1 MCGEGGL
8 ETRNRRHAEGSGAS
22 QQKVPTDDE
31 AGFAWSFNC
40 HGPAM
45 TEAETPSVEPNPS
58 SSEARTATR
67 DEALAPF
74 HVSRETSDRLTRF
87 IALLCE
93 RQLRM
98 NLVASSTIPQV
109 WTRHVADSLQL
120 LALAP
125 DARRWVDL
133 GSGAGFPGIV
143 IACALADMPGAHLDL
158 VESIGKKVAFLG
170 EAVAATGAPAT
181 VHHARI
187 EAVAPELAGH
197 VDIVTARALAPLS
210 SLLTM
215 INPFMEKG
223 AKALLHKGQ
232 DVDAELTEAA
242 KYWNIDYDAVPS
254 QTDPRGRI
262 LVVRRLKRRGRKL

>member
-1 MCGEGGL
+1 MTEGGIGSSV
-8 ETRNRRHAEGSGAS
+8 HASAITGA
-22 QQKVPTDDE
+22 
-31 AGFAWSFNC
+31 
-40 HGPAM
+40 M
-45 TEAETPSVEPNPS
+45 SVE
-58 SSEARTATR
+58 R
-67 DEALAPF
+67 DQALAPF

-87 IALLCE
+87 VALLCE
-93 RQLRM
+93 SQQRM

-120 LALAP
+120 LSLAP
-125 DARRWVDL
+125 EARRWADL
-133 GSGAGFPGIV
+133 GSGAGFPGVV
-143 IACALADMPGAHLDL
+143 IACALADVPGAQPGAHVDL
-158 VESIGKKVAFLG
+158 VESIGKKAAFLS
-170 EAVAATGAPAT
+170 EAVAATGVPAT

-187 EAVAPELAGH
+187 EAVTPQLAGH

-210 SLLTM
+210 TLLTV

>member
-1 MCGEGGL
+1 MTEGEATSL
-8 ETRNRRHAEGSGAS
+8 ET
-22 QQKVPTDDE
+22 
-31 AGFAWSFNC
+31 
-40 HGPAM
+40 
-45 TEAETPSVEPNPS
+45 NPS
-58 SSEARTATR
+58 SPDAMTAAR
-67 DEALAPF
+67 DQALAPF
-74 HVSRETSDRLTRF
+74 DVSRETSERLTRF
-87 IALLCE
+87 VALLCE
-93 RQLRM
+93 RQQRM

-120 LALAP
+120 LSLAP
-125 DARRWVDL
+125 EARRWADL
-133 GSGAGFPGIV
+133 GSGAGFPGLV
-143 IACALADMPGAHLDL
+143 IACALADVTGADAGAHVDL
-158 VESIGKKVAFLG
+158 VESIGKKAAFLG

-187 EAVAPELAGH
+187 EAVAPQLAGH

-210 SLLTM
+210 SLLTV
-215 INPFMEKG
+215 ISPFMEKG